1 MNRTYRSIW
10 NESLGA
16 WVAASEHDSAR
27 GKPNKSAVAAAVLV
41 ALAALPSFANA
52 NTFVPGTTNGT
63 QFTVSSCTSGSGNAT
78 VGRTT
83 TGNTNAYPVDGSGT
97 YSTVGGCNSTGN
109 NNLAATA
116 YGAFAQVTGTGG
128 TATGFLSSAG
138 LGHVR
143 RPRVDGQRRGCHR
156 ARLRRDGQRAE
167 FGRHRR
173 RSRQWHDPLSYANST
188 IASGAGA
195 VAIGSNAT
203 KGAQSAASDG
213 IAIGGQSSVASSATS
228 GIAVGRG
235 ATVNGA
241 YGIAKA
247 TVSPP
252 ARRARTWRSA
262 RPAPPRTAAR
272 QVAARSRSV
281 ERSQAV
287 TRRCDR
293 RSEQRNRHG
302 CAGDRRTTRRM
313 VPVRLR
319 SATAI
324 RRAAPAPSR
333 WATAAR
339 QATARWQSAAP
350 RTRRARTAP
359 SQSAIRQPR
368 RASARLHSAPS
379 AASPPPRVRP
389 AQTPLRS
396 ATARRPAARP
406 ARSPSAPPPW
416 PRTTMRR
423 PSARTRLRRVRV
435 RRVRPK
441 RECNDHQRHRHRR
454 RLDRERRK
462 LGCARQQLGN
472 EQHRVDDDGRQHR
485 RQQHH
490 DRRPDVR
497 QLPSRDADGR
507 HCQRRSG

>member
-138 LGHVR
+138 LWGTSA
-143 RPRVDGQRRGCHR
+143 G
-156 ARLRRDGQRAE
+156 LE
-167 FGRHRR
+167 
-173 RSRQWHDPLSYANST
+173 ST
-188 IASGAGA
+188 ASGAGA
-195 VAIGSNAT
+195 TALGFGATANALNSVAIG
-203 KGAQSAASDG
+203 GAAGNGTTPLSQTRPSLRVPARLRSAAMQPRERSRPLRTVLQSAGSRRWRRAPRRGSQSAVARPSMARTASP
-213 IAIGGQSSVASSATS
+213 
-228 GIAVGRG
+228 
-235 ATVNGA
+235 
-241 YGIAKA
+241 KA

-281 ERSQAV
+281 EVGR
-287 TRRCDR
+287 
-293 RSEQRNRHG
+293 
-302 CAGDRRTTRRM
+302 
-313 VPVRLR
+313 
-319 SATAI
+319 
-324 RRAAPAPSR
+324 
-333 WATAAR
+333 
-339 QATARWQSAAP
+339 
-350 RTRRARTAP
+350 
-359 SQSAIRQPR
+359 
-368 RASARLHSAPS
+368 
-379 AASPPPRVRP
+379 
-389 AQTPLRS
+389 
-396 ATARRPAARP
+396 
-406 ARSPSAPPPW
+406 
-416 PRTTMRR
+416 
-423 PSARTRLRRVRV
+423 
-435 RRVRPK
+435 K
-441 RECNDHQRHRHRR
+441 R
-454 RLDRERRK
+454 
-462 LGCARQQLGN
+462 
-472 EQHRVDDDGRQHR
+472 
-485 RQQHH
+485 
-490 DRRPDVR
+490 
-497 QLPSRDADGR
+497 
-507 HCQRRSG
+507 